1 MKSAI
6 SKTRY
11 ATRFLP
17 ILLCIVLITF
27 ASHTTAAPAPASSN
41 RVVKIVVDDM
51 IHPIS
56 AEYIGRA
63 LDQARDQHAAAVLI
77 EMSTPGGLL
86 DSTRDIIG
94 RIVSSPVPVIIYVA
108 PAGARAA
115 SAGFFILESA
125 DVAAMAP
132 GTNTGAAH
140 PVTLGGQP
148 DATMKAKMENDAAAF
163 MRSFVAKR
171 GRNLELAESAV
182 RESKSFSEQ
191 EALNDHLIDLVAPTE
206 TELLKQLDGR
216 EITRFDGTKQTL
228 HFSDAQLDP
237 LPMTLKQRILSYI
250 MDPSV
255 AFALLAIGALAL
267 FFEFNH
273 PGAVIP
279 AVIGTL
285 AILLSVF
292 ALNLLPTNYAALV
305 LIVAAFVLFALEAK
319 FATHGVLGIGGIAAL
334 TIGGLLLV
342 DGPIPEMRVRLWTAL
357 AVSLPLGL
365 ITIFLMTLVIKAR
378 RKKTMIGPAGLVGE
392 IGVARTP
399 LVPEGKIIIQGELW
413 NAIASADVAP
423 GQPVRVR
430 DVDGLLLKV
439 EPAEVAAAKG

>member
-6 SKTRY
+6 RKTRY
-11 ATRFLP
+11 AIRFLP
-17 ILLCIVLITF
+17 AVLCIVVLTV
-27 ASHTTAAPAPASSN
+27 ASHSTAAPPAVASN

-86 DSTRDIIG
+86 DSTREIIG

-140 PVTLGGQP
+140 PVTLGQQP
-148 DATMKAKMENDAAAF
+148 DETMKSKMENDAAAF

-182 RESKSFSEQ
+182 RQSKSFSDQ
-191 EALNDHLIDLVAPTE
+191 EALNEHLIDLVAPNE

-216 EITRFDGTKQTL
+216 EITRFDGSKQTL
-228 HFSDAQLDP
+228 HFANVQLDP

-250 MDPSV
+250 MDPNV
-255 AFALLAIGALAL
+255 AFALLGIGMLAIYA
-267 FFEFNH
+267 EFNH
-273 PGAVIP
+273 PGAVVP
-279 AVIGTL
+279 GVIGLIAVLL
-285 AILLSVF
+285 AIF

-305 LIVAAFVLFALEAK
+305 LILAAFVLFALEAK

-342 DGPIPEMRVRLWTAL
+342 DGPIPDMRVKLWTSL
-357 AVSLPLGL
+357 AISLPLGI

-399 LVPEGKIIIQGELW
+399 LAPEGKIVIQGELW
-413 NAIASADVAP
+413 NAVASADVAP

-430 DVDGLLLKV
+430 DVEGLLLKV